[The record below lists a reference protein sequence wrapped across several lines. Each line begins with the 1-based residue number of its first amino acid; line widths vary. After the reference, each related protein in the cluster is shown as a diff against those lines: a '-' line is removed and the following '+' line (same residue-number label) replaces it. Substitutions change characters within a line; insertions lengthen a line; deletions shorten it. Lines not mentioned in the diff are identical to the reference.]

1 MKKNRTGDMKR
12 REARTR
18 RVQDLGYYLV
28 VTDTNQTEEN
38 YLIGLRD
45 SLPAGL
51 NGRIAIKVL
60 RTSTADLISRC
71 REEAS
76 KSPNYRELW
85 IVFDRDRVP
94 DFDKIVSDAEEA
106 GINVGWSNPCIEIW
120 LQAYFGKMD
129 TPIDS
134 VACCRN
140 FRQTF
145 LKNTSVEYDKADRK
159 LYELLNRYGDEKNAI
174 GLALKRHNQHLR
186 NNEKIRPSQMI
197 PCTTLYKLIDE
208 INGKTGR

>member
-1 MKKNRTGDMKR
+1 MKKNRTGNMKR
-12 REARTR
+12 REDRTR

-28 VTDTNQTEEN
+28 VTDTKQTEEN

-45 SLPAGL
+45 SLPSNL

-60 RTSTADLISRC
+60 KTSTADLISKC
-71 REEAS
+71 KEEVA
-76 KSPNYRELW
+76 KSPNYRDLW

-94 DFDKIVSDAEEA
+94 DFDKIISEAENA

-134 VACCRN
+134 VACCHN

-145 LKNTSVEYDKADRK
+145 YT
-159 LYELLNRYGDEKNAI
+159 
-174 GLALKRHNQHLR
+174 
-186 NNEKIRPSQMI
+186 
-197 PCTTLYKLIDE
+197 
-208 INGKTGR
+208 